1 MIYRVTLGAEVYEVC
16 VEKGRAEIAVPAE
29 GELRRT
35 ERPPAARSAPG
46 RGTPVAA
53 PLPGKV
59 TGINVKLGQKVE
71 RGQIVAVI
79 EAMKMENEVAA
90 QCSGVV
96 HSIAAAVGER
106 VAVGDT
112 IMTWG

>member
-1 MIYRVTLGAEVYEVC
+1 M
-16 VEKGRAEIAVPAE
+16 
-29 GELRRT
+29 
-35 ERPPAARSAPG
+35 
-46 RGTPVAA
+46 
-53 PLPGKV
+53 
-59 TGINVKLGQKVE
+59 TGINVKVGQKVE

-96 HSIAAAVGER
+96 RSIAAAVGES

-112 IMTWG
+112 IMTLG